1 MADCF
6 SCDGS
11 YFTPEDL
18 ISKAVKCSGSKSAL
32 VLGGAKL
39 NPFPL
44 PSLQTFASDLT
55 VIDIDG
61 DKYFKAIKG
70 DHLLITGYDFPTGWT
85 KGFPYKSAA
94 TIDIFGQTG
103 VPVQSLFQNF
113 DYADTYFC
121 KHSAQILDSNGVET
135 FEPRVSGLVVYSAP
149 LTGADLTT
157 ANTYFDV
164 PAKGTAIWVSKTGSD
179 SNAGTEALPC
189 LTVCY
194 ARGIAAAG
202 ATVYIKSG
210 VYAEFESPRHY
221 VLLYQAGTLKG
232 IGNVEITGTDANRI
246 LLADAANITIE
257 GIKVKTD
264 CVSPIQLNN
273 HSGLVVNRCNVNI
286 PGANAMIVWGSA
298 TITNSLI
305 KSNSIAITKRSSDK
319 TLTLNTCKL
328 ISGSYGINNAF
339 GGTHTNVIT
348 NSTYI
353 GSLSMSGVMAL
364 TALGNKFEFSGDAF
378 VLAAGSSGTLSIK
391 YSKMSKLGAY
401 VNDILNTT
409 GKLFDVTIENC
420 IADSETNSDFIL
432 SDCGVISFKRN
443 KLISGGKGKNV
454 SLMIKTVTVA
464 TVFDVS
470 GNLIT
475 SEIVG
480 AGSNPALISIGTDAT
495 STGDNLMT
503 GLVYNNKVL
512 GDYHIT
518 GAVDSTQ
525 HVIPV
530 FWQNKVKVYNNYIEG
545 GNIAIVFKHDQ
556 ADLTDSEIHHNITVN
571 CFNHYQI
578 KGGCKLK
585 VYNNVGYTELTNA
598 KLIYI
603 HENDGAKLAL
613 DNVVKNNI
621 LFDNSAAGTSMI
633 YEITNTSRAS
643 TIIDYNVFFSTN
655 NLGLSGYV
663 SLAAWLAAGFD
674 EHSINA
680 NPLFTDVANRLLS
693 VLSNSPAIGAGVD
706 LGATYDDGLDV
717 STDWGNDTELPIIV
731 TKQQGASWDIG
742 AYIH

>member
-1 MADCF
+1 M
-6 SCDGS
+6 
-11 YFTPEDL
+11 PL
-18 ISKAVKCSGSKSAL
+18 VRRLAVSPYNAQL
-32 VLGGAKL
+32 GAKL

-70 DHLLITGYDFPTGWT
+70 DHLLITGYDFPTGLT
-85 KGFPYKSAA
+85 KGFPYKSSA

-113 DYADTYFC
+113 DYANTYFC
-121 KHSAQILDSNGVET
+121 KHSAQVVDGNGVET
-135 FEPRVSGLVVYSAP
+135 YEPRVSGLVEYSAP
-149 LTGADLTT
+149 LTGADLTA

-221 VLLYQAGTLKG
+221 VLLYQAGTLKT

-246 LLADAANITIE
+246 LLSDAANINIDGT
-257 GIKVKTD
+257 GLKND

-273 HSGLVVNRCNVNI
+273 HAGLVVNRSNVNI

-319 TLTLNTCKL
+319 ILTLNTCKL

-378 VLAAGSSGTLSIK
+378 TLAAGSSGTLSIK

-401 VNDILNTT
+401 VNDFLNTT

-443 KLISGGKGKNV
+443 KLISGGNGKNV
-454 SLMIKTVTVA
+454 FLMIKTVTVA

-512 GDYHIT
+512 GDYHIL
-518 GAVDSTQ
+518 GAVDSSQ

-545 GNIAIVFKHDQ
+545 GNIAIVFKHQGGDC
-556 ADLTDSEIHHNITVN
+556 TDSAVIYNIVVN
-571 CFNHYQI
+571 CFNGLQM
-578 KGGCKLK
+578 KGAKN
-585 VYNNVGYTELTNA
+585 VPNYNNTVINKSLSNS
-598 KLIYI
+598 KCIYV
-603 HENDGAKLAL
+603 HSNDGVGQVS
-613 DNVVKNNI
+613 DGCIFKNNI
-621 LFDNSAAGTSMI
+621 
-633 YEITNTSRAS
+633 
-643 TIIDYNVFFSTN
+643 IIDVSEAVNSLLVSIEGTQTGLIFDYNIYYSTLEKPFSV
-655 NLGLSGYV
+655 GYV
-663 SLAAWLAAGFD
+663 AKTFAEWQALGYD
-674 EHSINA
+674 EHSIMLTEAQFNA
-680 NPLFTDVANRLLS
+680 LFTDFANGDYSLKTGS
-693 VLSNSPAIGAGVD
+693 AAIGAGVTLD
-706 LGATYDDGLDV
+706 AAYDDGLDA
-717 STDWGNDTELPIIV
+717 STDWGNDTVLPVIV